1 MLTTEEK
8 ELIVSALAFAS
19 SSDVV
24 ADFTAQ
30 QELVMS
36 ELVIRLKDDYELT
49 ELESVYLPYKSE
61 WEFDQDASE
70 PIVSKKYVGFI
81 HFE

>member
-1 MLTTEEK
+1 MLTEEEK
-8 ELIVSALAFAS
+8 ELIVSALAFS
-19 SSDVV
+19 SSTDVV

-36 ELVIRLKDDYELT
+36 DLVLRLKDEYDLM

-61 WEFDQDASE
+61 RDLDRYASD
-70 PIVSKKYVGFI
+70 PKVAKKYIGFI
-81 HFE
+81 HFD

>member
-1 MLTTEEK
+1 MLTDEEK

-19 SSDVV
+19 TPDVV
-24 ADFTAQ
+24 ADFNTT

-36 ELVIRLKDDYELT
+36 ELVVKLREGYELD

-61 WEFDQDASE
+61 RDLDQYGANTR
-70 PIVSKKYVGFI
+70 IAQKYVDFI
-81 HFE
+81 RFD